1 VGEARHR
8 GAQGLGGRESAAGSR
23 WTDEGERQSAPATA
37 PNGALDA
44 ETYKVVFEITRDG
57 NTWPAAVWI
66 KVGAVPTVDLIRVAM
81 SLLHLTLKQL
91 AAQTEAWRMIAQ

>member
-1 VGEARHR
+1 MGIDEPKMGDFEIGLLEIEREDSPFDPEA
-8 GAQGLGGRESAAGSR
+8 
-23 WTDEGERQSAPATA
+23 
-37 PNGALDA
+37 
-44 ETYKVVFEITRDG
+44 YKVIFEITRDG

-91 AAQTEAWRMIAQ
+91 AAQTEAWRIETK